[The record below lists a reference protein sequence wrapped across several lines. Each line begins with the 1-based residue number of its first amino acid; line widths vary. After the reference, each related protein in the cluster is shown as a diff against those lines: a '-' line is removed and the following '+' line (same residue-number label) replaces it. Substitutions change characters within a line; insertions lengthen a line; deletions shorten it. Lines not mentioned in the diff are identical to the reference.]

1 MENIISD
8 TKIFHINRSKA
19 ENVADS
25 IMYYDK
31 HGKPQQIDLDI
42 CAENY
47 PKEHNRASA
56 ICVGERDITKGY
68 FLLYTSGIKT
78 RIVFKR
84 KYVWNFGKFHLLS
97 GSKNKRFLKLQSLLQ
112 QTKYTTRDLS

>member
-8 TKIFHINRSKA
+8 TKIFHINKSKA
-19 ENVADS
+19 ENFADS

-31 HGKPQQIDLDI
+31 YGKPQQIDLDI

-47 PKEHNRASA
+47 QHEHNTTSTN
-56 ICVGERDITKGY
+56 CVGERDITEGY

-84 KYVWNFGKFHLLS
+84 KYVWNLRKFYLLS
-97 GSKNKRFLKLQSLLQ
+97 GSKNKRFHQLQSLLQ
-112 QTKYTTRDLS
+112 QSKYSTLDLS